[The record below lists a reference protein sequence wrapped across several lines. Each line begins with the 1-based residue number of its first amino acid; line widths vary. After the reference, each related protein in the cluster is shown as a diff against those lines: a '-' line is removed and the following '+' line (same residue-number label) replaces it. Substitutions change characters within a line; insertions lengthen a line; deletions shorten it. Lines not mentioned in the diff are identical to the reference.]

1 MTTFRVDD
9 VRPPTEPL
17 PTRRLAD
24 VYDDVLAL
32 GGDPDTPLIEPDG
45 VHPLLDAV
53 SRAFADH
60 RTLVL
65 SPDAI
70 WLTIAQGV
78 AQHVRLNAEELR
90 PKLVGH
96 AGREALTL
104 SVPSLPADP
113 EVWHDLI
120 EEFGKEVA
128 SRAAGADLFE
138 CDFTTSTSVERT
150 AGRIVLL
157 DGYSPYFSYWLKFV
171 CGIPR
176 ITLTGTVEDW
186 RKIRSKMDRLP
197 EFGLEKW
204 VRSLAPIADEFVRA
218 ADGDP
223 NLWFW
228 QRIYNPADAYGGKLI
243 TGWIARFYPYLRYNG
258 VADNPNPLL
267 DLPIGEPR
275 NVVVDRH
282 GGADCPSIRTDY
294 VPATLSQAVVR
305 INNPVAREN
314 KSVALHAGLVGVT
327 QSPNW
332 ELKPIAGWY
341 VTEATPEMGPVLDRI
356 LREHETT
363 PAVRPPVEARLW
375 TASAE
380 VVELYERIGS
390 ATAVDGRWRIVPLAE
405 YRRAYDVDARPGL
418 AGFVELAD
426 GRHIAMVFGSQG
438 FHWVLCRF
446 EPADLPLEVAG
457 QARRCRLAGSRSDM
471 PVLGD
476 SLAVILDVI
485 LDGDDPARLETCR
498 LSELDV
504 RNSWG
509 E

>member
-1 MTTFRVDD
+1 VTTFRVDD
-9 VRPPTEPL
+9 VRPAGEPL

-24 VYDDVLAL
+24 VYADVLAL

-53 SRAFADH
+53 ARAFVDH
-60 RTLVL
+60 RPLVL
-65 SPDAI
+65 SPDAV

-90 PKLVGH
+90 PKLVEH
-96 AGREALTL
+96 ASREALTL
-104 SVPSLPADP
+104 SVPSLPTDADT
-113 EVWHDLI
+113 WHELI
-120 EEFGKEVA
+120 EKLGKEVA

-157 DGYSPYFSYWLKFV
+157 DGYSPYFSYWLMCV

-186 RKIRSKMDRLP
+186 RKIRSRVDRLF

-228 QRIYNPADAYGGKLI
+228 QRIYNPADAYGGELI
-243 TGWIARFYPYLRYNG
+243 TGWIARFYPYLRYEG

-275 NVVVDRH
+275 NVVVDQR
-282 GGADCPSIRTDY
+282 GGANCPSIRTDY
-294 VPATLSQAVVR
+294 VPAALSQVVVR
-305 INNPVAREN
+305 INNPVARKN

-332 ELKPIAGWY
+332 ELKPIAGWH
-341 VTEATPEMGPVLDRI
+341 VTEATPEIGPVLDRI

-363 PAVRPPVEARLW
+363 PPGEVKHLE
-375 TASAE
+375 ASAE
-380 VVELYERIGS
+380 IFELYARLGS
-390 ATAVDGRWRIVPLAE
+390 ATAVDGRWRILPFNE
-405 YRRAYDVDARPGL
+405 RYRAYDDDSRRALYGI
-418 AGFVELAD
+418 VELAD
-426 GRHIAMVFGSQG
+426 GRIVAITAGNRE

-446 EPADLPLEVAG
+446 EGNGLDWGLRWRPASSADDV
-457 QARRCRLAGSRSDM
+457 S
-471 PVLGD
+471 VLGT
-476 SLAVILDVI
+476 SLAMILDVI
-485 LDGDDPARLETCR
+485 LDGEDPARLEVCR
-498 LSELDV
+498 LSELD
-504 RNSWG
+504 SG
-509 E
+509 DE